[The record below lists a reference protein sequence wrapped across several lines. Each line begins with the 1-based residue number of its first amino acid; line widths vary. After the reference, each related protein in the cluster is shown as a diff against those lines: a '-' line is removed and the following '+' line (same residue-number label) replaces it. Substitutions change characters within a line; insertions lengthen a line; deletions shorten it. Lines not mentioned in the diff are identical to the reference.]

1 MKRKFV
7 ILLVFI
13 MCMGICC
20 FAGYAGCSCDGDDV
34 VVHDT
39 QPQPD
44 DQSHTE
50 CDYDFPNEEKLGL
63 PLYKDNVLVT
73 TVESSTTESE
83 GVVTDIGVDYSTTSD
98 FKTVATWYKDQL
110 GAPTKS
116 LTTPD
121 GKQQMTWE
129 SSEGGYYNLIVVTET
144 ADATA
149 ISVIKTQEAK

>member
-1 MKRKFV
+1 MNRKLT
-7 ILLVFI
+7 ILLVLMMF
-13 MCMGICC
+13 MGICC

-39 QPQPD
+39 QPHPD

-73 TVESSTTESE
+73 SVKSSTTESE

-98 FKTVATWYKDQL
+98 FKTVALWYKDQL
-110 GAPTKS
+110 GAPTKD

-121 GKQQMTWE
+121 GRKQFAWE

-144 ADATA
+144 ADGTA
-149 ISVIKTQEAK
+149 ISVIKTKE

>member
-1 MKRKFV
+1 MKRKIV
-7 ILLVFI
+7 VLLVFV

-34 VVHDT
+34 VVHDE
-39 QPQPD
+39 QPHPD

-63 PLYKDNVLVT
+63 PLFKDNVLVT
-73 TVESSTTESE
+73 TVQSSTTESE

-98 FKTVATWYKDQL
+98 FKTVAMWYKEQM
-110 GAPTKS
+110 GPPTKD

-121 GKQQMTWE
+121 GKMQFVWE

-144 ADATA
+144 DDGTA
-149 ISVIKTQEAK
+149 ISVIKTKE

>member
-1 MKRKFV
+1 MKRKLA
-7 ILLVFI
+7 ILMVFI

-34 VVHDT
+34 VVHET
-39 QPQPD
+39 QPHE
-44 DQSHTE
+44 DQNHTE

-73 TVESSTTESE
+73 TVQSSTTESE

-110 GAPTKS
+110 GAPTKT
-116 LTTPD
+116 LETPD

-144 ADATA
+144 ADGTA